1 VYWFVS
7 FFHDSMY
14 VDPHILDKLNIDDF
28 IQSLIASVEIQIRS
42 SLLDND
48 VVRACR
54 VDFVGGHVVYL
65 QCFFGIKVEVG

>member
-1 VYWFVS
+1 
-7 FFHDSMY
+7 MY

-28 IQSLIASVEIQIRS
+28 IHSLIASVEIQIR

-65 QCFFGIKVEVG
+65 PCFFEIKLEVG